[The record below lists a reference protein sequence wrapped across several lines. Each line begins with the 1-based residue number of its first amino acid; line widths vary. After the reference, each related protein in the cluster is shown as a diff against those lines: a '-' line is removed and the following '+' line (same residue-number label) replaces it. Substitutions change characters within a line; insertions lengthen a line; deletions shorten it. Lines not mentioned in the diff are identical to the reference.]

1 MNKYVMVL
9 RHDWADEFTVEALQ
23 IATLEEINSFK
34 NRLNKFKGKN
44 LEGIEVYYG
53 TNEFITFDSVEEM
66 YNSITIHEVPCEFA
80 DTLEKIIGYKS
91 LGLINILDLPYYY
104 EKHE

>member
-9 RHDWADEFTVEALQ
+9 SCDWADEFTVEALQ

-34 NRLNKFKGKN
+34 NRLDKFKDKN
-44 LEGIEVYYG
+44 LEGIEIYYG
-53 TNEFITFDSVEEM
+53 TNEFITFDSVEEIS
-66 YNSITIHEVPCEFA
+66 NSITIHEVPCEFA
-80 DTLEKIIGYKS
+80 DTLEKIIGYRS

-104 EKHE
+104 ERYE